1 MQARL
6 RMREGGFF
14 VRLVW
19 LVDGDLYTFFFFFF
33 PLKMLN
39 FIIIPAF
46 KGRGLER
53 RRRREYV

>member
-6 RMREGGFF
+6 RMKEGGFF

-19 LVDGDLYTFFFFFF
+19 LVDGDLYTFFFF

-46 KGRGLER
+46 KDRGL
-53 RRRREYV
+53 